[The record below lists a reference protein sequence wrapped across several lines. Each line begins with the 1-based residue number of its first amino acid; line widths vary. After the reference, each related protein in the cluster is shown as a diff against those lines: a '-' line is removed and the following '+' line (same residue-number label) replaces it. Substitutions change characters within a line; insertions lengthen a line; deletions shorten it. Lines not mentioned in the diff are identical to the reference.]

1 MNLVDTDIFVDF
13 FQGVPEAFVF
23 INQNKENIVFSAIT
37 EAELLSGKQCTD
49 PRQKE
54 MVIHVLTQFEKI
66 PVDNPL
72 VQVAADFR
80 RKYALKL
87 PDALIAATA
96 FTLGYSLVT
105 RNSDD
110 FKKVKEITV
119 REPY

>member
-1 MNLVDTDIFVDF
+1 MIVDTDVFVDF
-13 FQGVPEAFVF
+13 FQDVEGAFMF
-23 INQNKENIVFSAIT
+23 INENKAQIAFSAVT
-37 EAELLSGKQCTD
+37 EAELLAGKQCND

-54 MVIHVLTQFEKI
+54 KVIHVLSQFEKI

-96 FTLGYSLVT
+96 FTIGEPLFT
-105 RNSDD
+105 RNGDD
-110 FKKVKEITV
+110 FRKVQEITV
-119 REPY
+119 KEPY